1 MSHSLQGVSCLV
13 LGGGGFIG
21 RAVIRALEGE
31 GAVVRGFGRPGLFG
45 APSTAQP
52 WMTGD
57 FQDRLAL
64 ARAVEGCEV
73 VFHLLGGSTPESSNA
88 AMTSDLQASVSA
100 TIDLLEICLAEG
112 VRKIVFAS
120 SGGTVYGIPKRVPIP
135 EQASTDPISAYGV
148 NKLSTEKYL
157 QLYRFLHGVEHVTLR
172 VSNPFGPYQNPWRR
186 QGLIAATLMKLL
198 SGEPIEI
205 WGDGSVT
212 RDYVYID
219 DVAQAFVKAACY
231 TGPQQ
236 IFNIG
241 SGVGLTVNEVV
252 EKTAHALKINHPAV
266 VHKNA
271 RPVDVPVNI
280 LDIALASQE
289 LQWRPCTDWADAI
302 AATIQWMRGE
312 PVIEKWL
319 GKGKT

>member
-1 MSHSLQGVSCLV
+1 MSRSLLGVPCLV

-21 RAVIRALEGE
+21 RAVIRALEEE

-64 ARAVEGCEV
+64 ARAVEGCEI

-100 TIDLLEICLAEG
+100 TVDLLEICLAEG
-112 VRKIVFAS
+112 VRKIIFAS
-120 SGGTVYGIPKRVPIP
+120 SGGTVYGIPKTVPIT
-135 EQASTDPISAYGV
+135 EQSPTDPISAYGV
-148 NKLSTEKYL
+148 NKLCAEKYL
-157 QLYRFLHGVEHVTLR
+157 QLYHFLHGMEHVTLR

-186 QGLIAATLMKLL
+186 QGLIATTLMKMI

-212 RDYVYID
+212 RDYVYIA
-219 DVAQAFVKAACY
+219 DVAKAFVKAACY
-231 TGPQQ
+231 NGPQQ
-236 IFNIG
+236 IFNVG

-252 EKTAHALKINHPAV
+252 ERTARALKITKPIIFY
-266 VHKNA
+266 KSA

-289 LQWRPCTDWADAI
+289 LQWQPCTDWAAAI
-302 AATIQWMRGE
+302 GATIAWMRGE
-312 PVIEKWL
+312 PVIEKLL
-319 GKGKT
+319 GKGRT